1 MKSCADPADGIFG
14 YGVPDRGYRY
24 VCPQANLPGP
34 RLDLADRTEHDAV
47 LALHYPC
54 GTTLVNI
61 WKETKSVKWTFLS
74 FAIPT
79 AIAIGAT
86 FLVTQVARALG
97 WV

>member
-1 MKSCADPADGIFG
+1 LFS
-14 YGVPDRGYRY
+14 
-24 VCPQANLPGP
+24 L
-34 RLDLADRTEHDAV
+34 
-47 LALHYPC
+47 LHYPC

-61 WKETKSVKWTFLS
+61 WKETKSAKWTFLS

-79 AIAIGAT
+79 AIAIGVT